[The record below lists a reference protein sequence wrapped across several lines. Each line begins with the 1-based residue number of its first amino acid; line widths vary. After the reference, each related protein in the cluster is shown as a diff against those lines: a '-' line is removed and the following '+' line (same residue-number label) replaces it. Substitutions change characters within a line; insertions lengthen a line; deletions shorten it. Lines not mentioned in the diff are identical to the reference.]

1 MAKSQSRWNKVYQKQ
16 RNNQLMRAWNKSKK
30 EAVIVGERYYE
41 DFLAKR
47 RQISSQKI
55 SAMGRFNQKS

>member
-16 RNNQLMRAWNKSKK
+16 RNNQLMRAWNKTKK
-30 EAVIVGERYYE
+30 EAVIVGQEYYT

-55 SAMGRFNQKS
+55 SEMGRFNQKS

>member
-30 EAVIVGERYYE
+30 EAGLVGKGYYKNI
-41 DFLAKR
+41 LAKR
-47 RQISSQKI
+47 
-55 SAMGRFNQKS
+55 